1 MSNSGAAPDAA
12 ALLTVPQAAERLNVT
27 RACIRRWI
35 LERKIATVKLGRLI
49 RIPASE
55 VERLVNSGLRPA
67 RPAR

>member
-1 MSNSGAAPDAA
+1 MESKPTTLLSVTQFADA
-12 ALLTVPQAAERLNVT
+12 LGVT
-27 RACIRRWI
+27 PACIRRWI
-35 LERKIATVKLGRLI
+35 LERKITTVKLGRLI

>member
-1 MSNSGAAPDAA
+1 MSVSEVV
-12 ALLTVPQAAERLNVT
+12 LLSVPQVAERLGVT
-27 RACIRRWI
+27 KACIRRWI

-49 RIPASE
+49 RVPASE

>member
-1 MSNSGAAPDAA
+1 MANSEVT
-12 ALLTVPQAAERLNVT
+12 LLSVPQVAERLGVT
-27 RACIRRWI
+27 PACIRRWV
-35 LERKIATVKLGRLI
+35 LERKLTVVKLGRLI